1 MARGLIKQSKWT
13 SNCGARRQEGRRR
26 GGRADV
32 WSWVSELTGAGQ
44 GEGEKT
50 CPLGNH
56 KTPSFS
62 PYYNQH
68 HHSQQ
73 HGLILTGLAGVPSA
87 FMWLLVLHRAALK
100 PCQRELVWLFEL
112 CIRLICCP
120 LQHYSSLS
128 LSYCSVRL
136 SLDVELSAE
145 NGKVLKFPLQ
155 ALKYQTK
162 QQRER
167 TDLMN
172 KTGRGQDGEGKN
184 LLCV

>member
-26 GGRADV
+26 GGRDDV

-62 PYYNQH
+62 PCYNQH

-87 FMWLLVLHRAALK
+87 FMWLLVLHRATLK
-100 PCQRELVWLFEL
+100 PWQWELLWLFEL

-120 LQHYSSLS
+120 SQPYSSLS
-128 LSYCSVRL
+128 LSDFHLMLNFLR
-136 SLDVELSAE
+136 
-145 NGKVLKFPLQ
+145 KTQKFSNSPRRPLNI
-155 ALKYQTK
+155 K
-162 QQRER
+162 QNNKERE
-167 TDLMN
+167 
-172 KTGRGQDGEGKN
+172 KFWWK
-184 LLCV
+184 